1 MKFSLFAAGLCLSFT
16 LHAQSDKPF
25 AIVVHGGAGYAGNLP
40 EARQALYKAGIQK
53 ALDKGYE
60 VLSNGGTAVDAVQ
73 AAVVVL
79 EDDSLFNAGK
89 GSVFTHAGKNEMD
102 AAIMDGSNL
111 KAGAVAGITTVKN
124 PITAARVVM
133 DKTMHVMM
141 IGKGAEALAGENN
154 CEIVKPSYFFT
165 QHSWDALQNV
175 LKREAE
181 QRENNKKKS
190 SLLQPD
196 NYDEKYGTVGAVALD
211 KSGNLAAATST
222 GGMSNKKPGRVGD
235 APLIGIGTYAS
246 DICAVSCTGWGE
258 YYIRLVMAKSV
269 SDRIE
274 FKSMSLNDAANE
286 MILQKLPALG
296 GDGGMIAI
304 DKQGNITMP
313 FNTGS
318 MFRGYKKSSGE
329 TEVNIY
335 KD

>member
-1 MKFSLFAAGLCLSFT
+1 MKLCLFAIGICLSFI

-25 AIVVHGGAGYAGNLP
+25 AIVVHGGAGYAGNLSD
-40 EARQALYKAGIQK
+40 AKQALYKAGIQK
-53 ALDKGYE
+53 ALDRGYE
-60 VLSNGGTAVDAVQ
+60 VLNKAGTAVDAVQ
-73 AAVVVL
+73 AAVMVL

-89 GSVFTHAGKNEMD
+89 GAVFTHAGKNEMD

-111 KAGAVAGITTVKN
+111 KAGSVAGITTVKN
-124 PITAARVVM
+124 PITAARAVM

-141 IGKGAEALAGENN
+141 IGKGAEMLAEENN

-165 QHSWDALQNV
+165 QHSWDALQNA

-181 QRENNKKKS
+181 QKENNKKKS

-196 NYDEKYGTVGAVALD
+196 NFDEKYGTVGAVALD

-222 GGMSNKKPGRVGD
+222 GGMSNKMPGRVGD
-235 APLIGIGTYAS
+235 ASLIGIGTYAS
-246 DICAVSCTGWGE
+246 DVCAVSCTGWGE

-274 FKSMSLNDAANE
+274 FKSMSLDKAATE
-286 MILQKLPALG
+286 MILQKLPELG

-304 DKQGNITMP
+304 DKNANISMP

-318 MFRGYKKSSGE
+318 MFRGFKKSSGD
-329 TEVNIY
+329 TEVKIY

>member
-1 MKFSLFAAGLCLSFT
+1 MKLCLFAIGLCLSFT
-16 LHAQSDKPF
+16 LLAQSDKPF
-25 AIVVHGGAGYAGNLP
+25 AIAVHGGAGYAGNLS
-40 EARQALYKAGIQK
+40 EAKQALYKAGIQK
-53 ALDKGYE
+53 ALNRGYE

-73 AAVVVL
+73 AAVMVL

-89 GSVFTHAGKNEMD
+89 GAVFTNAGKNEMD

-111 KAGAVAGITTVKN
+111 RAGSVAGITTVKN
-124 PITAARVVM
+124 PITAARAVM

-141 IGKGAEALAGENN
+141 IGKGAETIAAENN
-154 CEIVKPSYFFT
+154 CEIVKSSYFFT
-165 QHSWDALQNV
+165 QHSWNALQNA

-181 QRENNKKKS
+181 QKENNKKKS

-211 KSGNLAAATST
+211 KNGNLAAATST
-222 GGMSNKKPGRVGD
+222 GGMSNKMPGRVGD

-246 DICAVSCTGWGE
+246 DVCAVSTGWGE

-274 FKSMSLNDAANE
+274 LKSMSLDKAATE
-286 MILQKLPALG
+286 MILQKLPELG

-304 DKQGNITMP
+304 DKNANITMP

-318 MFRGYKKSSGE
+318 MFRGYKKSSGD
-329 TEVNIY
+329 TEVKIY